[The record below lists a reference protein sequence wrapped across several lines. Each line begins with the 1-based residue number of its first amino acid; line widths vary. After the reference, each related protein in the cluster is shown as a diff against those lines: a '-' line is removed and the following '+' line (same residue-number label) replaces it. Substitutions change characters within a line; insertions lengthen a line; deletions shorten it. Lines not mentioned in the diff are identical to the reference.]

1 MAGLTLFL
9 LGPTGVKHAVD
20 VTPDAS
26 VGTLAE
32 EAARVF
38 DVPVAS
44 VRLSWQGRE
53 LGDRR
58 EALADAGVC
67 NQSMLEVQTRRI
79 RFVECGAHLEI
90 QGDYHVG
97 NCDEGHSWCKTD
109 YCFTVPDDLDQLDES
124 ASLICKADGSAA
136 IHMCGFVHHGFG
148 LEDGNNTVTCSGGV
162 AFAADGRVSIHGTYV
177 SAGETWYRTGDTV
190 TCAVRD
196 RKALL
201 LVNGEERRAVPITEK
216 EFTPGERMVLACSC
230 YRDAAWEAC

>member
-67 NQSMLEVQTRRI
+67 NQSMLEVQTQKI
-79 RFVECGAHLEI
+79 RFVVCGNHLEI
-90 QGDYHVG
+90 QRDCHVR
-97 NCDEGHSWCKTD
+97 NCDSGHSWCKTD
-109 YCFTVPDDLDQLDES
+109 YCFTVPGDLDQLSES
-124 ASLICKADGSAA
+124 ASLICRAESSGAL
-136 IHMCGFVHHGFG
+136 HMCGFVHDRFG
-148 LEDGNNTVTCSGGV
+148 LEDGNNTVTRRGGV
-162 AFAADGRVSIHGTYV
+162 AFASNGSVSMRGGYLR
-177 SAGETWYRTGDTV
+177 AGDTVYRAGDTV

-201 LVNGEERRAVPITEK
+201 LVNGEERCSEPITET
-216 EFTPGERMVLACSC
+216 EFRPGSQMVLACSC
-230 YRDAAWEAC
+230 YGGAVWEAC

>member
-109 YCFTVPDDLDQLDES
+109 YCFTVPDDLDQRCRRAGRPPGRRAERVRV
-124 ASLICKADGSAA
+124 AD
-136 IHMCGFVHHGFG
+136 
-148 LEDGNNTVTCSGGV
+148 LQGGV
-162 AFAADGRVSIHGTYV
+162 IRSSAHVRVRARSLRPRGRQQHRDSAGRGRV
-177 SAGETWYRTGDTV
+177 
-190 TCAVRD
+190 C
-196 RKALL
+196 
-201 LVNGEERRAVPITEK
+201 
-216 EFTPGERMVLACSC
+216 
-230 YRDAAWEAC
+230 

>member
-109 YCFTVPDDLDQLDES
+109 YCFTVPDDLDQRCRR
-124 ASLICKADGSAA
+124 AGRPPGRRA
-136 IHMCGFVHHGFG
+136 
-148 LEDGNNTVTCSGGV
+148 
-162 AFAADGRVSIHGTYV
+162 GRVRVADLQSGPTRLGRYLYVRVRERSCEPRNRQQHRVGTGRNRFCKRRRRV
-177 SAGETWYRTGDTV
+177 DERFVPPQERT
-190 TCAVRD
+190 
-196 RKALL
+196 
-201 LVNGEERRAVPITEK
+201 
-216 EFTPGERMVLACSC
+216 
-230 YRDAAWEAC
+230 